1 MEVNKMEEVEF
12 EIFQYV
18 KTTELKKLRDMTTK
32 VFSKVGTVKS
42 RQRLI
47 YDLLNALKTEDRKRF
62 LWLILKNINNLKS
75 ENRNEASKLT
85 KILSSQYI
93 EYETPENFEK
103 IAYTI
108 VMGIMCSENIE
119 AGGTNE

>member
-1 MEVNKMEEVEF
+1 MEVNKMEEVEL

-75 ENRNEASKLT
+75 ENRNEVSKLT

-119 AGGTNE
+119 AGGMNE